1 MLYFS
6 LILHPSVRR
15 DEPTREATLKGGY
28 HKGTHEAGDASVNI
42 ISYACKLY
50 KDGMTKMGLNRTN
63 AYDAPYI
70 LERGQSVFLQK
81 YGWH

>member
-1 MLYFS
+1 MLCFS
-6 LILHPSVRR
+6 SILHPSVRR
-15 DEPTREATLKGGY
+15 DEATREATLKGGY

-63 AYDAPYI
+63 APCI
-70 LERGQSVFLQK
+70 LERGQSVLLQK
-81 YGWH
+81 YG